1 MQKEI
6 FLQANNISKSF
17 AGVKALQAVD
27 FDISKGEIL
36 CLVGENGSGK
46 STLIK
51 IISGVLKPD
60 SGTICINGNSYKS
73 LTTMESV
80 KEGIQVIYQDFSLFP
95 NLTIAENISTNYLLS
110 ANRKLVNWKQ
120 VRLTSQEALNR
131 INISLDPNL
140 LVSDLSIAQQ
150 QLVAISRA
158 ILQNAKLIIMDEPTT
173 ALTSREVDKL
183 FTVISDLKSK
193 GCCVIFVSHKL
204 DEVKEISERIMIL
217 RNGQKVI
224 EASAQTFDTDKMT
237 FYISGRNIEKTRYN
251 YEKPENDE
259 DAVLKVENLTL
270 NNHFKNV
277 SFEVQKGEILGF
289 TGLLGSGRTEL
300 ALSLFGIKKADG
312 GDIFVGGV
320 KKQINCIK
328 DAIDCSIG
336 YVPEDRLTEGLFLE
350 NSIRDNVLV
359 RIINESGKY
368 FTNNKMLGAQA
379 QKLVES
385 LSIKTNSIELPAK
398 SLSGGNQQRVVLAKW
413 LSRLPRIL
421 ILNGPTVGVDIGSKS
436 EIHKTLRELAK
447 NGMTIIV
454 MSDDIPELVQLCNR
468 LFIIKEGRLTN
479 HFFTSEVNDEKLI
492 YAALA

>member
-1 MQKEI
+1 MQKEV

-224 EASAQTFDTDKMT
+224 EASAQTFDTDKMA

-270 NNHFKNV
+270 NNYFKNV

-289 TGLLGSGRTEL
+289 TGLLGSGRTE
-300 ALSLFGIKKADG
+300 
-312 GDIFVGGV
+312 
-320 KKQINCIK
+320 
-328 DAIDCSIG
+328 
-336 YVPEDRLTEGLFLE
+336 
-350 NSIRDNVLV
+350 
-359 RIINESGKY
+359 
-368 FTNNKMLGAQA
+368 
-379 QKLVES
+379 
-385 LSIKTNSIELPAK
+385 
-398 SLSGGNQQRVVLAKW
+398 
-413 LSRLPRIL
+413 
-421 ILNGPTVGVDIGSKS
+421 
-436 EIHKTLRELAK
+436 
-447 NGMTIIV
+447 
-454 MSDDIPELVQLCNR
+454 
-468 LFIIKEGRLTN
+468 
-479 HFFTSEVNDEKLI
+479 
-492 YAALA
+492 